1 MVSRKRKNPKSEP
14 FVVDLIEK
22 IITAQSKS
30 DEKMLELEE
39 KRMRM
44 EERQLERE
52 DKQRRDDRLFQMQM
66 MKIMGPGAYHFPP
79 PSNHPSLGQS
89 NSSGQS
95 SHSSTFA
102 FGSPNM
108 YDYSSDFANQQ

>member
-1 MVSRKRKNPKSEP
+1 MKM
-14 FVVDLIEK
+14 EK
-22 IITAQSKS
+22 
-30 DEKMLELEE
+30 
-39 KRMRM
+39 
-44 EERQLERE
+44 RQLERE
-52 DKQRRDDRLFQMQM
+52 DTQLSDDRMFQMQM
-66 MKIMGPGAYHFPP
+66 MKMMIGFGAYHFLP

>member
-1 MVSRKRKNPKSEP
+1 
-14 FVVDLIEK
+14 
-22 IITAQSKS
+22 
-30 DEKMLELEE
+30 
-39 KRMRM
+39 MRM
-44 EERQLERE
+44 EERLLKRE
-52 DKQRRDDRLFQMQM
+52 DTQRRDDRMFEMLM
-66 MKIMGPGAYHFPP
+66 MKGSGAYHFPP
-79 PSNHPSLGQS
+79 PSNYPSLGQS

>member
-1 MVSRKRKNPKSEP
+1 MK
-14 FVVDLIEK
+14 
-22 IITAQSKS
+22 
-30 DEKMLELEE
+30 
-39 KRMRM
+39 M

-52 DKQRRDDRLFQMQM
+52 DQQRREDRLFQMQM
-66 MKIMGPGAYHFPP
+66 MRMMMRSGAYHFPP

-95 SHSSTFA
+95 SPSSPFA

-108 YDYSSDFANQQ
+108 YDYSRGFSNEQ